1 MATVMEDT
9 VPDVASDP
17 PPTAYIVIVPVD
29 EDCYAAGHR
38 LNRYPDG
45 ITCSD
50 CETVAAR
57 AAVDGVDVDTAI
69 RSFRA
74 WSLEQGANHDG

>member
-1 MATVMEDT
+1 MSEEANQR
-9 VPDVASDP
+9 
-17 PPTAYIVIVPVD
+17 PTAYIVVVPVS
-29 EDCYAAGHR
+29 EDCYAAGHS

-50 CETVAAR
+50 CETVAAK
-57 AAVDGVDVDTAI
+57 AFVDGVDVDTAI

-74 WSLEQGANHDG
+74 WSLEQGANREG